1 MLIKWCD
8 KCRIINNKTEGR
20 GEHANCLLTH
30 KKKNLDLETTQ
41 WFVTNQYSNSFN
53 KIGGGGWGYKSK
65 IKKKDKI
72 RSSHVRHATVGI
84 TGSQGS
90 GIKHSTGMWP
100 SVWKMDKRFK
110 IIPVKVTRCFP
121 SGGEPVSRSGMWE
134 CGQVWCKHHHIL
146 ITCWHRGQS
155 WSLPLRS
162 KLRSPLQGRTFP
174 QRAARKTAHN
184 GSNNHEQASCAL
196 ACPKSQRRL
205 RAPSA
210 SSIACRRRCWC
221 HFNRCDLFIQ
231 YNTF

>member
-1 MLIKWCD
+1 
-8 KCRIINNKTEGR
+8 
-20 GEHANCLLTH
+20 
-30 KKKNLDLETTQ
+30 
-41 WFVTNQYSNSFN
+41 
-53 KIGGGGWGYKSK
+53 
-65 IKKKDKI
+65 
-72 RSSHVRHATVGI
+72 
-84 TGSQGS
+84 
-90 GIKHSTGMWP
+90 MWP

-134 CGQVWCKHHHIL
+134 CGQVWCKHHHIP

-174 QRAARKTAHN
+174 QRAARKTAHS

-231 YNTF
+231 YNTFSFSNLTRWNALPLNQNRISIWKEERKPTVILNTFAVCPGCTLGNCSVYFRMCKNNV